1 MIDPIHHTALLGASS
16 AQARGCAVENAGYF
30 FYGYWFSH
38 SGV

>member
-1 MIDPIHHTALLGASS
+1 MLDRTVPSASLGAPRVL
-16 AQARGCAVENAGYF
+16 ACGCAVEAAGYF

>member
-1 MIDPIHHTALLGASS
+1 MLDNPTTSASLAACGASVS
-16 AQARGCAVENAGYF
+16 DGARAAAGYF